1 MTADLRGRPLLWPS
15 YHFLHTKKGLD
26 FAGVESSLS
35 ASYPSKGISSWM
47 SSSSQEWVIATRHDC
62 AWATWFSNPWNKAHT
77 RVRDEQSQ
85 TTRSLGCD
93 PKGGC
98 RDGESGK
105 TMSGKLNAK
114 GTSASGKGHSQERKW
129 RGLSAPLPEIPRHL
143 LEPDFPVNHWCPEA
157 PKADKI
163 PWNTYRP
170 ESAGR
175 VK

>member
-1 MTADLRGRPLLWPS
+1 MAADLRGRPLLWPS

-105 TMSGKLNAK
+105 TMSGKLSAK

-129 RGLSAPLPEIPRHL
+129 RGLLLCLRSLGISWSQTSQSTIGVQRHL
-143 LEPDFPVNHWCPEA
+143 KPTRFPG
-157 PKADKI
+157 
-163 PWNTYRP
+163 NTYRP